1 MWPLDNSQEQRLR
14 MVCVKYVDG
23 IDHSISVMAN
33 EFEVSVLGTKK
44 CRTTHCMHLSLAKAG
59 K

>member
-1 MWPLDNSQEQRLR
+1 

-23 IDHSISVMAN
+23 IDHSISVMTS
-33 EFEVSVLGTKK
+33 EFDVSVLSTKK